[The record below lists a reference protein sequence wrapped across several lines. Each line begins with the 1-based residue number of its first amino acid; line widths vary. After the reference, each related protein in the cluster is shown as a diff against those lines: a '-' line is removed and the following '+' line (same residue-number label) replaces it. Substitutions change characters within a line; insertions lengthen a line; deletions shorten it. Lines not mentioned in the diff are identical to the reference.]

1 MMLMLYDETPTE
13 EAVDWFAVCP
23 NSDSQYEAPLPT
35 RLFDVLRLYTDEW
48 DRAVVGKAIKNMKG
62 NILFG
67 LHVLMRTFP
76 DNIVLEMCAREFAH
90 RIPFRLLADIIALS
104 HNGTGRKRLVFPD
117 KRQKPVPSSLL
128 KAFGLRGSESGWFH
142 LLAENEDFVRS
153 VGMNIKNEDW
163 EFITMYDKATL
174 FKSDKKQSTARHQG
188 ANQGALF

>member
-13 EAVDWFAVCP
+13 DAVDWFAVCP

-35 RLFDVLRLYTDEW
+35 ELFDVLRLYTNEW
-48 DRAVVGKAIKNMKG
+48 NRAVVGEAIKDMKG

-104 HNGTGRKRLVFPD
+104 HNGTSGKHLVFPD

-128 KAFGLRGSESGWFH
+128 KAFGLRGSESGWFDR
-142 LLAENEDFVRS
+142 LAENENFVRS
-153 VGMNIKNEDW
+153 VALNIKNEDW

-174 FKSDKKQSTARHQG
+174 FKTTEKQSTARHQG
-188 ANQGALF
+188 ANQGVLF